1 MMHGHE
7 KSDPAIVAVKP
18 ANKAKKS
25 TAEAS
30 AGKVAA
36 EPGERRAGTK
46 GNAGQQS
53 TCRAQNRISVSQA
66 LERIRQF
73 AVTHP
78 GGSRMRESRTYGSV
92 RGACDETHVPT
103 ATPPRVHRAV
113 LLGLPGS
120 ILSWADEPSGCVD
133 EVILARKGA
142 KSRRRITG
150 LRSKTTKARTHVDR
164 VRAADADLKKKLAEA
179 LEQQA
184 ATSEVLRVISSSPGE
199 LQPVFDAMLA
209 NATRL
214 CEASYAILWLREG
227 DQFRTGAYYGALP
240 PAYTERWP
248 QGTLVHLGQ

>member
-78 GGSRMRESRTYGSV
+78 RWEPYAGKPHVRFCAGGV
-92 RGACDETHVPT
+92 RRNARPYRYDGA
-103 ATPPRVHRAV
+103 
-113 LLGLPGS
+113 S
-120 ILSWADEPSGCVD
+120 SSGCSA
-133 EVILARKGA
+133 ARQPHGR
-142 KSRRRITG
+142 SRR
-150 LRSKTTKARTHVDR
+150 
-164 VRAADADLKKKLAEA
+164 
-179 LEQQA
+179 
-184 ATSEVLRVISSSPGE
+184 
-199 LQPVFDAMLA
+199 
-209 NATRL
+209 
-214 CEASYAILWLREG
+214 
-227 DQFRTGAYYGALP
+227 
-240 PAYTERWP
+240 
-248 QGTLVHLGQ
+248 

>member
-1 MMHGHE
+1 MGDLVSGCFFQAEYGKRGGTVTGVQTCALPIYGHE

-78 GGSRMRESRTYGSV
+78 RWEPYAGKPHVRFCAGGV
-92 RGACDETHVPT
+92 R
-103 ATPPRVHRAV
+103 
-113 LLGLPGS
+113 
-120 ILSWADEPSGCVD
+120 
-133 EVILARKGA
+133 
-142 KSRRRITG
+142 
-150 LRSKTTKARTHVDR
+150 
-164 VRAADADLKKKLAEA
+164 
-179 LEQQA
+179 
-184 ATSEVLRVISSSPGE
+184 
-199 LQPVFDAMLA
+199 
-209 NATRL
+209 
-214 CEASYAILWLREG
+214 
-227 DQFRTGAYYGALP
+227 
-240 PAYTERWP
+240 
-248 QGTLVHLGQ
+248 